1 MLCANV
7 CQRNRCQNAT
17 CRQRRIY
24 LKSCSKHLDTR
35 WAPAPVRV
43 VKRWPFICPFNGK
56 SDMWTQKPGDFC
68 RVLGLC
74 RSSEE
79 ELLTPP
85 RAAADAHAPSS
96 ALGSADRSHVSVGKQ
111 KMKVKWNLSRSV
123 NDFRLS
129 SGAVQPRLC
138 FLLVCHQETRE
149 PAASQCDR
157 GDSCWKHVL
166 PYVARQ
172 NSHLFFFFPS
182 AGCFDKADG
191 GSLWPPSWEL
201 QEPVWWFHRQIWN
214 PDRRIPLIVRG
225 APHHLHSV
233 ASLLVWGAD
242 ASRSVS
248 LDSESVLSADSH
260 TASPL
265 LTPEPSLPSDCESCR
280 TLALLG
286 RLHNGPNST
295 QPETSSFL
303 QSACFLYPNAIP
315 KVWPST
321 TSKQASEKNIM
332 FKTNVHW
339 FPSVS
344 GLHQDLWA
352 PAGEGF
358 REPAGRQTC
367 LWSKNKVVK
376 Q

>member
-1 MLCANV
+1 MTFGSLQALFNPACAFCLFVIKKLESLLPPNV
-7 CQRNRCQNAT
+7 TEVTLVGNMF
-17 CRQRRIY
+17 
-24 LKSCSKHLDTR
+24 S
-35 WAPAPVRV
+35 
-43 VKRWPFICPFNGK
+43 
-56 SDMWTQKPGDFC
+56 
-68 RVLGLC
+68 
-74 RSSEE
+74 
-79 ELLTPP
+79 LT
-85 RAAADAHAPSS
+85 
-96 ALGSADRSHVSVGKQ
+96 
-111 KMKVKWNLSRSV
+111 SRGRTVTS
-123 NDFRLS
+123 
-129 SGAVQPRLC
+129 
-138 FLLVCHQETRE
+138 
-149 PAASQCDR
+149 
-157 GDSCWKHVL
+157 
-166 PYVARQ
+166 
-172 NSHLFFFFPS
+172 FFFFPS

-332 FKTNVHW
+332 FKTNVHL